1 MEFNQES
8 ILKALSLMSS
18 WEILASILGIAYI
31 LLLTKESLWAWVF
44 GFFSTLIYTI
54 LFWEGALVSSSL
66 LNFYYMLMAFYG
78 FYSWNRGAEDDK
90 LKISSY
96 KLSNHLE
103 AITTGILFTLIIGY
117 LSSNYTDAK
126 FAYMDSFVMVFS
138 IIATWMVTQK
148 ILENWIYWII
158 VDLVAIVLYWNSG
171 YLATV
176 LLFMVYITL
185 GSFGYFK
192 WRKEFNDHN

>member
-176 LLFMVYITL
+176 VLFMVYITL